1 MEVEDG
7 TLYRL
12 VIPSGASFNL
22 ATSIAKGVK
31 GPVVWAQYLG
41 LPSKVRGG
49 SKSVCGPP
57 DSTSN
62 FRSILTTETHSPC
75 KHTLY
80 CLSSRFLLFSKVLP

>member
-41 LPSKVRGG
+41 LPY
-49 SKSVCGPP
+49 KSQG
-57 DSTSN
+57 
-62 FRSILTTETHSPC
+62 R
-75 KHTLY
+75 
-80 CLSSRFLLFSKVLP
+80 